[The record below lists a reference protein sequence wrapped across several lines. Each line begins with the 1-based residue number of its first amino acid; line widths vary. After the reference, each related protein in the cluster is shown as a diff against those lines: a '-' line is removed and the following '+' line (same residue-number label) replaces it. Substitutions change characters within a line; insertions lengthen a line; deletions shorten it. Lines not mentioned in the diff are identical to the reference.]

1 MRIIDWSSDVC
12 SSDLRV
18 VVRRD
23 IRAVAH
29 AWRQVVLVTVAIDL
43 GQRVGECALAPAEA
57 QRVLP
62 LQRQVQVRLVLAH
75 QVVAI
80 RLGAEVLLP
89 VCIEVAAIEV
99 DAVVTTPQLA
109 DEIGIQLDATRQ
121 AAARIDE
128 SLVDLR
134 SEEHTSALQSLM
146 RSSYA
151 VLWLKKKH

>member
-1 MRIIDWSSDVC
+1 MI
-12 SSDLRV
+12 
-18 VVRRD
+18 RRPPRSTRTD
-23 IRAVAH
+23 TLFPYTTLFRS
-29 AWRQVVLVTVAIDL
+29 
-43 GQRVGECALAPAEA
+43 
-57 QRVLP
+57 
-62 LQRQVQVRLVLAH
+62 VQVRLVLAH

-128 SLVDLR
+128 SLVDLQDLAIR
-134 SEEHTSALQSLM
+134 AADEVGRITVVVGPHVVEIEAAEDGVQPLDLPPVDADVEVFRRRDDDAEALQIG
-146 RSSYA
+146 RA
-151 VLWLKKKH
+151 HV

>member
-1 MRIIDWSSDVC
+1 MI
-12 SSDLRV
+12 
-18 VVRRD
+18 RRPP
-23 IRAVAH
+23 RATLTDTLFPYTTLF
-29 AWRQVVLVTVAIDL
+29 RSDL

-62 LQRQVQVRLVLAH
+62 LQRQVQVRLILAH
-75 QVVAI
+75 QVVDI

-121 AAARIDE
+121 AGARIDE
-128 SLVDLR
+128 SQEIGRETWRERVG
-134 SEEHTSALQSLM
+134 E
-146 RSSYA
+146 
-151 VLWLKKKH
+151 